1 MNLLF
6 LNDLLEHYKT
16 FIHIAEFSENFDQLD
31 KTVDKYSNIYNNLI
45 KKESVDV
52 DVSIYI
58 QFDIEN
64 SDTDLKFSV
73 DDQLI
78 ISKYNNIFANTYIQ
92 Y

>member
-58 QFDIEN
+58 
-64 SDTDLKFSV
+64 
-73 DDQLI
+73 
-78 ISKYNNIFANTYIQ
+78 
-92 Y
+92 